1 MSPST
6 AMKGLFGLLPTPYTE
21 DLEIHIDDLRSVA
34 DFCCRSGQHGIV
46 WPVMVGDFWYLG
58 EEERIRGL
66 DAVMTEV
73 DGRLPLVFGCGG
85 ISVPQ
90 ILIFARAAQKA
101 GVDSVVTLPPSYV
114 SGTREVT
121 DMYKRM
127 ADCFDGPIMIQNHDT
142 YGPMSGEQVAALVDE
157 VPQIK
162 YIKEE
167 RQPGPKHIA
176 ETRAAAGDRLE
187 AIFGGAAGKYLPDE
201 IRRGA
206 DGNMPACELGD
217 VLATIFEL
225 SWAGEDERARDLHRR
240 VLPLV
245 NLETPAFVRYILKRR
260 GVLTSEVLRAP
271 AGARALDEEDKREI
285 SILIE
290 AIADDI
296 EDYPFGPE

>member
-1 MSPST
+1 MSPSV

-142 YGPMSGEQVAALVDE
+142 YGPMSGEQVAALVALAPRPREAVAVCPTDPGG
-157 VPQIK
+157 VPAGSGV
-162 YIKEE
+162 
-167 RQPGPKHIA
+167 QP
-176 ETRAAAGDRLE
+176 
-187 AIFGGAAGKYLPDE
+187 
-201 IRRGA
+201 IRR
-206 DGNMPACELGD
+206 
-217 VLATIFEL
+217 
-225 SWAGEDERARDLHRR
+225 
-240 VLPLV
+240 
-245 NLETPAFVRYILKRR
+245 
-260 GVLTSEVLRAP
+260 
-271 AGARALDEEDKREI
+271 ARAGRADEAGR
-285 SILIE
+285 
-290 AIADDI
+290 ATQGGGTQ
-296 EDYPFGPE
+296 P